1 MDTSAEWGHA
11 SIFTLAPSGLPQI
24 GPPLPA
30 SSRSIASNQSDP
42 STSNFSAFGAP
53 VAESV
58 QQVPQQQQTPH
69 HDAWSGSMSYVRSSL
84 PGPTIHHAS
93 EAVGGIDTS
102 HLSRSIGARPIEESI
117 LSADLLLE
125 AELLLEPPN
134 ITNPAN
140 VPQAHGSSRPSQ
152 ETLSLSSQLASLTYV
167 GGRSPMKSAGA
178 AARESSPV
186 AQQKDL
192 EQYRRE
198 NMLLLEQVRHCE
210 NQLLAAFERINALT
224 KERDELRDAFARLDD
239 ALTLNMEKVQL
250 YT

>member
-1 MDTSAEWGHA
+1 
-11 SIFTLAPSGLPQI
+11 
-24 GPPLPA
+24 
-30 SSRSIASNQSDP
+30 
-42 STSNFSAFGAP
+42 
-53 VAESV
+53 
-58 QQVPQQQQTPH
+58 
-69 HDAWSGSMSYVRSSL
+69 MSYVRSSL

-198 NMLLLEQVRHCE
+198 
-210 NQLLAAFERINALT
+210 
-224 KERDELRDAFARLDD
+224 
-239 ALTLNMEKVQL
+239 
-250 YT
+250 